1 MRGKI
6 KFMLLIC
13 SVLLMLGCANPAL
26 EHLEQGDTYVDQEQ
40 WDEAIVQYDKAIE
53 LDPKLAVAY
62 NNRGWAYNEI
72 GQWNLAIIDLD
83 KAIELDPELAMA
95 YYNRGTAYYYK
106 GEIDNAIAD
115 WNKVI
120 EVSTNP
126 DLIQLATEAISELE
140 GE

>member
-13 SVLLMLGCANPAL
+13 SVLLMLGCASPAL
-26 EHLEQGDTYVDQEQ
+26 EHLEQGDTYADQEQ

-83 KAIELDPELAMA
+83 KAIELNPELAWA
-95 YYNRGTAYYYK
+95 YNNRGNTYFDK
-106 GEIDNAIAD
+106 GKIDNAIAD

-126 DLIQLATEAISELE
+126 DLIQAAREAIRVLE
-140 GE
+140 GQ